1 MATIVVI
8 QARIGSNRLPG
19 KTLMP
24 LNGKSLLKR
33 VIDNVRSLNFVDQI
47 VVATTTLEE
56 DNLIDFFCQEKKIN
70 VFRGDNHNLLKRFV
84 DATILFDENDNII
97 RITADNPILDIEIS
111 SKLYNLHVKNNND
124 YTCINGLSHIVFEVI
139 KISALRQCFN
149 SRLITDYDKE
159 HVTPFF
165 RNEFN
170 NFKTQILPSNY
181 SGLNPDFDQFLTVD
195 TYPDF
200 VRIQNLFLE
209 IENKIYN
216 LNNIYNWIK
225 KNVMTNNLQVDLNG
239 FKLSKNSPTYI
250 IAEIGQNHNGS
261 MEIAKSLIDMAKRC
275 GANAVKFQKRD
286 IDSELTTEAYNKIY
300 DNPNSFGKTYG
311 EHRRFLE
318 LSEEQHNDLKN
329 YANKIGITYFCT
341 PCDIPSLEL
350 LERIACPFYK
360 VASRDLTNIPLLEAL
375 GKTGKT
381 IIISTG
387 MATFE
392 DIDDAL
398 NALKLP
404 SDKLVIMQCTSE
416 YPCKPENVNLNAI
429 KTIEDKYN
437 CICGLSDH
445 TSGVI
450 IASAASAIGVKIIE
464 KHITLDR
471 TMKGTDQPG
480 SLEEAGLRKLIDY
493 INAIAKAMGDGEKI
507 KIHESINLA
516 KTKLGRSLVSK
527 IDIKKGTILTED
539 MLCLKSPGDGILWRD
554 RATLLGKKAVQ
565 DLEKNITL
573 KENYFE

>member
-200 VRIQNLFLE
+200 VRMQNLFLE
-209 IENKIYN
+209 IDNKIYN

-225 KNVMTNNLQVDLNG
+225 K
-239 FKLSKNSPTYI
+239 
-250 IAEIGQNHNGS
+250 
-261 MEIAKSLIDMAKRC
+261 
-275 GANAVKFQKRD
+275 KF
-286 IDSELTTEAYNKIY
+286 Y
-300 DNPNSFGKTYG
+300 D
-311 EHRRFLE
+311 
-318 LSEEQHNDLKN
+318 
-329 YANKIGITYFCT
+329 
-341 PCDIPSLEL
+341 
-350 LERIACPFYK
+350 
-360 VASRDLTNIPLLEAL
+360 
-375 GKTGKT
+375 
-381 IIISTG
+381 
-387 MATFE
+387 
-392 DIDDAL
+392 
-398 NALKLP
+398 
-404 SDKLVIMQCTSE
+404 
-416 YPCKPENVNLNAI
+416 
-429 KTIEDKYN
+429 
-437 CICGLSDH
+437 
-445 TSGVI
+445 
-450 IASAASAIGVKIIE
+450 
-464 KHITLDR
+464 
-471 TMKGTDQPG
+471 
-480 SLEEAGLRKLIDY
+480 
-493 INAIAKAMGDGEKI
+493 
-507 KIHESINLA
+507 
-516 KTKLGRSLVSK
+516 
-527 IDIKKGTILTED
+527 
-539 MLCLKSPGDGILWRD
+539 
-554 RATLLGKKAVQ
+554 
-565 DLEKNITL
+565 
-573 KENYFE
+573 